1 MDEGRSPLD
10 AAIEVLHAAE
20 DLIKRHTQ
28 QMLANVPKELHPQMQ
43 ADFRKEWAP
52 ELSEVLQGLSV
63 ARLIFNKDRSGDHL
77 IEKHLNEALELRK
90 AAGLFMKVADTL
102 NSLGMLKDKQKHP
115 AEAHKYFQMSLNV
128 RCDLPQNDEEEAK
141 ARQQAIAQSY
151 VSLGN
156 LAIERGDD
164 AAKGGS
170 SETATNF
177 YNQAVADLHSA
188 KAAYTEGFNAEH
200 PKVAWALEGLAKVHL
215 KLGELAEAQR
225 TVDEALVI
233 RRRIQATD
241 PTKEMFR
248 KELDSCVKLH
258 EEILRTGRQMV

>member
-1 MDEGRSPLD
+1 MPRAHAVGLRTEHLHHERIECQRSLRFARGASAFLIRQAQRAAHDELKAKINEERQ
-10 AAIEVLHAAE
+10 AAAARAAAKVAKAAAE
-20 DLIKRHTQ
+20 
-28 QMLANVPKELHPQMQ
+28 
-43 ADFRKEWAP
+43 
-52 ELSEVLQGLSV
+52 
-63 ARLIFNKDRSGDHL
+63 
-77 IEKHLNEALELRK
+77 EAAK
-90 AAGLFMKVADTL
+90 K
-102 NSLGMLKDKQKHP
+102 
-115 AEAHKYFQMSLNV
+115 
-128 RCDLPQNDEEEAK
+128 EEENAAAAAAAAARAK